1 MKKVIVILLGLALTI
16 PAFTQEKSS
25 ADSSSSHYKQH
36 TLFCHTALPHLPFG
50 YFLGLSGSYTKFGN
64 KDVFMPGI
72 SMGIILSHHWTI
84 GMQANGIGNS
94 RDLTYA
100 NVHYNETDSSWHSGK
115 LGGGYG
121 GALFEYTLF
130 PKSVV
135 HLSFPIIIGG
145 GYMFYY
151 KEDGHQHDNDKHHN
165 NSWHMTTYSN
175 DYFFTVEP
183 GIRMEINL
191 AQMLRLGIK
200 VSYRYSPDFKLPNV
214 SSDLLNQFNAG
225 IDLRIGK
232 F

>member
-1 MKKVIVILLGLALTI
+1 MKRLIIILSVLALTTT
-16 PAFTQEKSS
+16 AFTQEKPA

-36 TLFCHTALPHLPFG
+36 TLFCHTALPQLPFG

-94 RDLTYA
+94 RDLKYP
-100 NVHYNETDSSWHSGK
+100 NVHYNETDSAWHTGQ

-130 PKSVV
+130 PESVV
-135 HLSFPIIIGG
+135 HVSFPLIIGG

-151 KEDGHQHDNDKHHN
+151 KEDHHSDHHN
-165 NSWHMTTYSN
+165 SNHDKNWHMTTYSH

-191 AQMLRLGIK
+191 ARMLRLGIK

-214 SSDLLNQFNAG
+214 SSGLLNQFNAG

>member
-1 MKKVIVILLGLALTI
+1 MN
-16 PAFTQEKSS
+16 
-25 ADSSSSHYKQH
+25 
-36 TLFCHTALPHLPFG
+36 TLFCHHTSVCLPGG
-50 YFLGLSGSYTKFGN
+50 YFLDLSGSYSKFGH

-72 SMGIILSHHWTI
+72 SMGVILNHHWTI

-94 RDLTYA
+94 RNLSYT
-100 NVHYNETDSSWHSGK
+100 NVHFNETDSTWQNGK

-121 GALFEYTLF
+121 GVLFEYTLF

-135 HLSFPIIIGG
+135 HVSFPLIIGG

-151 KEDGHQHDNDKHHN
+151 KEDHQTDHHHSNHN
-165 NSWHMTTYSN
+165 NNWHMTTYSH

-183 GIRMEINL
+183 GIRIEINL
-191 AQMLRLGIK
+191 AKMLRMGIK
-200 VSYRYSPDFKLPNV
+200 VSYRYSPDFKLPTV
-214 SSDLLNQFNAG
+214 STDLINQFTAG